1 MAAPPVEATSVVPEK
16 ERLAPNVIADGAA
29 PDPVGLPINE
39 DAAKFA
45 ILASVTALAE
55 IVMTPVTYRVVGFLK
70 RTEHEDYYDRDTNF
84 TPFSLKD

>member
-55 IVMTPVTYRVVGFLK
+55 IVMTPVDVTRVASPLMVKPPNEPALS
-70 RTEHEDYYDRDTNF
+70 YWI
-84 TPFSLKD
+84 